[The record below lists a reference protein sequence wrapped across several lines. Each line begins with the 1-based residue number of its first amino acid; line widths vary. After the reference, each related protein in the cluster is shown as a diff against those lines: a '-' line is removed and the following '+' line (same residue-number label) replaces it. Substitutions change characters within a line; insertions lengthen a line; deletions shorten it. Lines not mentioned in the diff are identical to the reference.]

1 MYVTSVATFC
11 AVRLSASAARAFF
24 ATSDFGKSLIDAS
37 KQPMTVHRRMP
48 VVAAIERG
56 RQLPRQLEIGI
67 ARHEVRDLVRVLL
80 VHAVQ
85 RKLRETRG
93 RGFVQAFGARDAGNS
108 EGGDQ
113 GDEQVGACRSSVVGG
128 EVVHDA
134 LGICLR

>member
-1 MYVTSVATFC
+1 
-11 AVRLSASAARAFF
+11 
-24 ATSDFGKSLIDAS
+24 
-37 KQPMTVHRRMP
+37 MP

-85 RKLRETRG
+85 RELRETRG
-93 RGFVQAFGARDAGNS
+93 RGFVQSFGARDAGNS

-113 GDEQVGACRSSVVGG
+113 GDEQAAHVVTQ
-128 EVVHDA
+128 
-134 LGICLR
+134 